1 MIFWFFIIALT
12 ASAVLA
18 VLLPVAR
25 RPARLSDG
33 QRHDREVYVDQLA
46 ELEREKADGRIAPEE
61 AEAARAEIARRLLAG
76 DAQAERAAGSGDSP
90 FRRRFAALVAL
101 TALPVL
107 AIATYSLLGSPNL
120 PSMPLQARLT
130 APQSGQDVMV
140 MVAQVEKH
148 LAENPEDG
156 QGWEVLGPVYM
167 RLERPREAA
176 IAFRNAV
183 RLLGSAADREANLG
197 EALVAIENGMVTR
210 EARQA
215 FERSVR
221 QDPAGVKARFYL
233 AIASEQEG
241 KREEAA
247 AAFRKL
253 LADAPPNAPWR
264 PFAEQAL
271 ARVGGTPQPGP
282 TREQVEAA
290 GEMSEADRRQM
301 IEGMVAGLAEKL
313 EQDPS
318 NPEGWVRLVRAY
330 MVLERHDEA
339 LEAAG
344 KALKSLEDPEVRKT
358 VRAAFETM
366 GLTLNQTE
374 IQ

>member
-1 MIFWFFIIALT
+1 MIFWFFIITLT

-76 DAQAERAAGSGDSP
+76 DTQAERAAGSGDSP

-101 TALPVL
+101 TVLPVL

-183 RLLGSAADREANLG
+183 RLLGSAAEREANLG

-221 QDPAGVKARFYL
+221 HDPAGVKARFYL

-247 AAFRKL
+247 VAFRQL